1 MSGQTSDA
9 KGDKI
14 EKTMK
19 FYYFKNGKGNVL
31 AKKLLGDYGDYEY
44 QNPVQAIFFGK
55 CTISDLKARKE
66 YLFDLDRGYRKHLR
80 DDGVSVE
87 LKKPF
92 EDNGYVLSS
101 KAKISKIDE
110 KCWEIRVRKIRY
122 EIKDNNK
129 KLNIYRDIDQ
139 QAIDFYK
146 WSKNELGDDV
156 YSVIVSDGKY
166 WITKPTG
173 FINDKELGKEFKKR
187 TDYRIKNDKNNE
199 DAVKDDDIVK
209 IAEVEIVSE
218 GFLKD
223 VPTILSNIG
232 ANLNLVQGT
241 FREIKEGNIG
251 NLLALDEI
259 MRKKGIDSKREY
271 DKKPLTA
278 LRCLGANELETLIAK
293 IFEESGL
300 FVPSYVGGFMKDI
313 DLFVYNDNEKPVKVG
328 DIEFEG
334 NTGKT
339 VQIKSYLGHN
349 NTKVPEP
356 VDIYFQLN
364 GKYKPINSHKFRL
377 NCEWIEQVLP
387 KLNTRNW
394 LKRLLHWIPKDLL
407 ELL

>member
-9 KGDKI
+9 KRDKI

-31 AKKLLGDYGDYEY
+31 AKKLLGDHEEY

-55 CTISDLKARKE
+55 CTISDLKAERK
-66 YLFDLDRGYRKHLR
+66 
-80 DDGVSVE
+80 
-87 LKKPF
+87 
-92 EDNGYVLSS
+92 
-101 KAKISKIDE
+101 
-110 KCWEIRVRKIRY
+110 
-122 EIKDNNK
+122 
-129 KLNIYRDIDQ
+129 DIDK
-139 QAIDFYK
+139 QAINFYK
-146 WSKNELGDDV
+146 WSKNKLGDDV

-166 WITKPTG
+166 WITKPRG
-173 FINDKELGKEFKKR
+173 VINDKELGKEFKKR
-187 TDYRIKNDKNNE
+187 TGYRIKNNKNNE
-199 DAVKDDDIVK
+199 DAVKDDAPVK
-209 IAEVEIVSE
+209 IAEVEIVSD

-232 ANLNLVQGT
+232 ANLNLVRGT

-259 MRKKGIDSKREY
+259 MRKEGIDSKREY
-271 DKKPLTA
+271 DKTILTA

-334 NTGKT
+334 NAGKT

-377 NCEWIEQVLP
+377 NYKWIEQVLP
-387 KLNTRNW
+387 ELNNTRNW
-394 LKRLLHWIPKDLL
+394 LKRLLNWIPKDLL

>member
-1 MSGQTSDA
+1 M
-9 KGDKI
+9 
-14 EKTMK
+14 
-19 FYYFKNGKGNVL
+19 
-31 AKKLLGDYGDYEY
+31 
-44 QNPVQAIFFGK
+44 
-55 CTISDLKARKE
+55 
-66 YLFDLDRGYRKHLR
+66 
-80 DDGVSVE
+80 
-87 LKKPF
+87 
-92 EDNGYVLSS
+92 
-101 KAKISKIDE
+101 
-110 KCWEIRVRKIRY
+110 RKIRY

-129 KLNIYRDIDQ
+129 KLNIYRDIDK

-166 WITKPTG
+166 WITKPSGDIYEQTASQ
-173 FINDKELGKEFKKR
+173 FRNNR
-187 TDYRIKNDKNNE
+187 TNYD
-199 DAVKDDDIVK
+199 VKDEDIVK
-209 IAEVEIVSE
+209 IAEVKIVSS

-232 ANLNLVQGT
+232 ANLNLVLGT
-241 FREIKEGNIG
+241 FREIDKKNIG

-259 MRKKGIDSKREY
+259 MRKEGIDSKREY
-271 DKKPLTA
+271 DKTILTA

-334 NTGKT
+334 NAGKTVTGKT

-349 NTKVPEP
+349 NTKVPELI
-356 VDIYFQLN
+356 DIYFQLD
-364 GKYKPINSHKFRL
+364 GEPINSHKFRL
-377 NCEWIEQVLP
+377 NHKWIEQVLP
-387 KLNTRNW
+387 ELNNTRNW
-394 LKRLLHWIPKDLL
+394 LKRLLNWIPKDLL

>member
-1 MSGQTSDA
+1 M
-9 KGDKI
+9 
-14 EKTMK
+14 
-19 FYYFKNGKGNVL
+19 
-31 AKKLLGDYGDYEY
+31 
-44 QNPVQAIFFGK
+44 
-55 CTISDLKARKE
+55 
-66 YLFDLDRGYRKHLR
+66 
-80 DDGVSVE
+80 
-87 LKKPF
+87 
-92 EDNGYVLSS
+92 
-101 KAKISKIDE
+101 
-110 KCWEIRVRKIRY
+110 
-122 EIKDNNK
+122 
-129 KLNIYRDIDQ
+129 
-139 QAIDFYK
+139 
-146 WSKNELGDDV
+146 GDDV

-166 WITKPTG
+166 WITKPRG
-173 FINDKELGKEFKKR
+173 VINDKELGKEFKKR
-187 TDYRIKNDKNNE
+187 TGYRIKNNKNNE
-199 DAVKDDDIVK
+199 DAVKDDAPVK
-209 IAEVEIVSE
+209 IAEVEIVSD

-232 ANLNLVQGT
+232 ANLNLVRGT
-241 FREIKEGNIG
+241 FREIKEGNMG

-259 MRKKGIDSKREY
+259 MMKEGIDSKREY
-271 DKKPLTA
+271 DKTILTA

-334 NTGKT
+334 NAGKT

-377 NCEWIEQVLP
+377 NYEWIEQVLP
-387 KLNTRNW
+387 ELNNTRNW
-394 LKRLLHWIPKDLL
+394 LKRLLNWIPKDLL